1 MSESKS
7 QKKVQ
12 SKGLVVVSDTPV
24 EEESLNA
31 WFWVLFGL
39 TILILVI
46 LIVILVNPNF
56 FSGFL
61 KKLGLTKPCLG

>member
-1 MSESKS
+1 MAKNLSR
-7 QKKVQ
+7 
-12 SKGLVVVSDTPV
+12 GLVVVSDTPV

-46 LIVILVNPNF
+46 LIIILINPAWLRN
-56 FSGFL
+56 
-61 KKLGLTKPCLG
+61 LGSRFWTACTQRRR